1 MEGDKMKKL
10 FQSTIAEAHCD
21 IPCGV
26 YENDTIKHAAET
38 VFKMATKMHDLE
50 HPGHD
55 ASNEEIVSYH
65 NTIARYVQVK
75 EEYAHFCKEQLLIL
89 WTDYFKEK
97 HLDQFPDLHDKV
109 WKTTKLCSKA
119 KREGTVEAAK
129 ELKAAVKE
137 IADIFEQAEGSSAT
151 YDY

>member
-1 MEGDKMKKL
+1 MKK
-10 FQSTIAEAHCD
+10 FFTPRTAEAHCD

-26 YENDTIKHAAET
+26 YENNTITHAAET

-55 ASNEEIVSYH
+55 ATHEAIVSYH
-65 NTIARYVQVK
+65 NTMARYVQLK
-75 EEYAHFCKEQLLIL
+75 EEYAHVCKEQILIL
-89 WTDYFKEK
+89 WTDYFKPQ
-97 HLDQFPDLHDKV
+97 HLDQFPDLHEKV
-109 WKTTKLCSKA
+109 WNATKLCSKA

-137 IADIFEQAEGSSAT
+137 IAEMFEQAEGNTAT
-151 YDY
+151 YEY